1 MLPLL
6 GSPAPPLPV
15 KSLAVEVKLL
25 LPLLLSWAYLS
36 LLPDSR
42 LPQGEHVSPSRT
54 PGPSTEPA
62 RGQLHSTPRTKIVS
76 PVMFVFPVIKTGLPR
91 WLSGKEPTYQH
102 RRHIFNPWVR
112 KIPQRRK
119 WQPTPVF
126 LPGKYHGQR
135 SLAGLQSMG
144 SQKESET
151 IERLNNNN
159 IIKVTCDGRYA
170 RDALHVPY
178 IHYFILK
185 CGWCSYFFLQISL
198 LKLKIAPCPGC

>member
-1 MLPLL
+1 MFPLL
-6 GSPAPPLPV
+6 GSPVPPLPV

-62 RGQLHSTPRTKIVS
+62 RGQQHSTPQTKTVS

-112 KIPQRRK
+112 KIPWRRK
-119 WQPTPVF
+119 RQPTPVF
-126 LPGKYHGQR
+126 LPGKSHGREAWQGYSPWGHRKSQR
-135 SLAGLQSMG
+135 QLS
-144 SQKESET
+144 
-151 IERLNNNN
+151 
-159 IIKVTCDGRYA
+159 D
-170 RDALHVPY
+170 
-178 IHYFILK
+178 
-185 CGWCSYFFLQISL
+185 
-198 LKLKIAPCPGC
+198 